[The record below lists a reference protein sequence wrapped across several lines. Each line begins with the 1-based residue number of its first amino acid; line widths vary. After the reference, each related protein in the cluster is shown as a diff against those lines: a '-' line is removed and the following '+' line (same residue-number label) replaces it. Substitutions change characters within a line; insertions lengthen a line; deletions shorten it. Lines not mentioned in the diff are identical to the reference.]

1 MSKKLTRNTSDKMI
15 AGVAS
20 GLADY
25 FQLDVLWVRIAFA
38 LAAFFGGSG
47 IWIYLILWI
56 AVPKNNNLFNYQE
69 YRTDADYQPFKS
81 QSATQLNGNLIGGLA
96 LIILGSYF
104 LLDEFDVIPE
114 WFRIGKLWPLI
125 FVAIGLMV
133 LFKGA
138 RQETDSKDFDTSDF
152 KKNPAEKGEDEKA
165 KTVEE
170 QQRESNNPV

>member
-1 MSKKLTRNTSDKMI
+1 MSDKMI

-25 FQLDVLWVRIAFA
+25 FQLDVMWVRIAFV
-38 LAAFFGGSG
+38 LATFFGGSG
-47 IWIYLILWI
+47 IWIYIILWI
-56 AVPKNNNLFNYQE
+56 AVPKNNILFNYQE
-69 YRTDADYQPFKS
+69 YKADADYQPLKNKS
-81 QSATQLNGNLIGGLA
+81 TSQLNGNLIGGLA

-125 FVAIGLMV
+125 FVVIGLMV

-138 RQETDSKDFDTSDF
+138 KQEADSKDFDTSDF
-152 KKNPAEKGEDEKA
+152 KKTAD
-165 KTVEE
+165 KTEE
-170 QQRESNNPV
+170 EIKKPEEENQSENNNPVQ

>member
-1 MSKKLTRNTSDKMI
+1 MI

-25 FQLDVLWVRIAFA
+25 FQLDVLWVRIAFT

-69 YRTDADYQPFKS
+69 YRNDADYQPFKS
-81 QSATQLNGNLIGGLA
+81 QSSSQLNGNLIAGLA

-138 RQETDSKDFDTSDF
+138 KQETDLKNFDTSDF
-152 KKNPAEKGEDEKA
+152 KKSTAEKPEDEPA

-170 QQRESNNPV
+170 QQNEHNNPI